1 MFSYNGQALGTDTPP
16 ATISDIAISLG
27 ISSSD
32 VEVLEAVTFEYDA
45 NDSTKKKP
53 SAAARNKIKAIMQS
67 IKNNASLSDE
77 EKVKQKRKQRSASL
91 KVLFNKSRQTKKM
104 LIPKE
109 ELDLPA
115 AFTKTNA
122 LVVKAGETMKL
133 SDLADDEGVYAV
145 LDDNEE
151 IIYETT
157 NTILTFKR
165 EDVGESEQ
173 YGLSASTWTD
183 ADDEDIVIN
192 VDDITGTFKST
203 NKDGT
208 LLPGDVFTIDGQK
221 FFIGSVGTGGSS
233 GSGGDPYIYPL
244 KSNIPV
250 KLPNKKAFYRLFEQG
265 NNFINI
271 EVERATTEHKNRMIK
286 YAKNELIFLW
296 NTHIKC

>member
-1 MFSYNGQALGTDTPP
+1 MQA
-16 ATISDIAISLG
+16 
-27 ISSSD
+27 
-32 VEVLEAVTFEYDA
+32 
-45 NDSTKKKP
+45 
-53 SAAARNKIKAIMQS
+53 
-67 IKNNASLSDE
+67 IKNNGSLSAE
-77 EKVKQKRKQRSASL
+77 EKVKQKRKQRRASL

-104 LIPKE
+104 VIPKE

-145 LDDNEE
+145 LDDGEE

-165 EDVGESEQ
+165 EDVGDSEE

-183 ADDEDIVIN
+183 ADGEDIVIN

-203 NKDGT
+203 DKDGT

-250 KLPNKKAFYRLFEQG
+250 KLPNKKPSTDFLNKVTILLTLKLNKQPQNIKIECFSMLKILHQLPIILLWTDTFTA
-265 NNFINI
+265 NFSFQQK
-271 EVERATTEHKNRMIK
+271 VVS
-286 YAKNELIFLW
+286 
-296 NTHIKC
+296 